1 MLAEKLRVC
10 GVGRNKVV
18 GIFMERCL
26 EYTVSYI
33 AILKAGNED
42 RIRVPFFLSKI
53 RGGIH
58 YEESQV
64 KI

>member
-1 MLAEKLRVC
+1 MLADKLRIC

-33 AILKAGNED
+33 AILKAGKVLFQLVRKFD
-42 RIRVPFFLSKI
+42 GLGGLSSEA
-53 RGGIH
+53 RLT
-58 YEESQV
+58 
-64 KI
+64 